1 MRRARN
7 RRRPDSRLARVVRR
21 RSFGTMDLTKYWAA
35 TLDDY
40 AIDLAW
46 SPDGALLAAASAA
59 GQVALLAAADGARAH
74 LLPGHPDGANC
85 VAWQPGV
92 ARSLASGGQ
101 DGAVRFWDAAAG
113 QHTATASLGDAWV
126 EHIAWSTGA
135 GGSPL
140 LLAAVLGV
148 WLVMM
153 MVFGMVGL
161 GSIVASAALPL
172 LALLGVRGGWL
183 PPESLAPL
191 LGFGIACALLVLWTH
206 RANLAR
212 MRAGTEPHAK
222 RLWLLGRLRK

>member
-1 MRRARN
+1 VYPVFHGFRGGKG
-7 RRRPDSRLARVVRR
+7 V
-21 RSFGTMDLTKYWAA
+21 A
-35 TLDDY
+35 TL
-40 AIDLAW
+40 L
-46 SPDGALLAAASAA
+46 GTLLA
-59 GQVALLAAADGARAH
+59 V
-74 LLPGHPDGANC
+74 
-85 VAWQPGV
+85 
-92 ARSLASGGQ
+92 
-101 DGAVRFWDAAAG
+101 
-113 QHTATASLGDAWV
+113 
-126 EHIAWSTGA
+126 
-135 GGSPL
+135 SPL

-212 MRAGTEPHAK
+212 MRAGTEPRAK
-222 RLWLLGRLRK
+222 RLWLLGRLRGRL